1 MAKAKVA
8 AGGRKAG
15 RAASTQLDL
24 LGATPA
30 QTRAGAK
37 PAKAPAP
44 ARAPSKS
51 KTVRSKR
58 SERAEPPLP
67 VEPPRAFTEAA
78 EAEGAPAAPRTTRRA
93 TAEQMATR
101 QREISV
107 SEFFSKNRHLL
118 GFDSPTKALLTTVKE
133 AVDNS
138 LDACEEA
145 GILPDITVEI
155 REVPGASDRY
165 VVSVEDNGPGI
176 VKAQVPKIFGKLLY
190 GSKFHRL
197 KQSRGQQ
204 GIGISA
210 AAMYGQLTTGKPVQV
225 WTKTGKGR
233 VAHHL
238 EVQLDT
244 RKNLPVV
251 ASESEVKLDKDHG
264 TKVEIEM
271 QADYGR
277 GQRYLLRYVEQTVLA
292 NPHLA
297 LTYKRPN
304 GDPVSFPRAAP
315 EPPKEAL
322 EIKPHPHG
330 VEVGTLM
337 LMAKESKHRDVRSF
351 LQNEFSRVSG
361 IVADEILKNAGLKM
375 RLRTADLAD
384 DRDVA
389 EKLRKGVLE
398 TKIMA
403 PPTNCLSPIGDEL
416 IRKGLIS
423 FLSVIEDEAEEAP
436 EVDLF
441 EGKGRKRG
449 RGKKA
454 EAQKSAEERQ
464 AEIEKAAADSA
475 PPEPGEEV
483 IKGKKFFI
491 VSATRPPKVY
501 RGNPF
506 QVEVGLAWGGDWP
519 QDKQIEL
526 YRFAN
531 RVPLLFQRGACG
543 ITDAVVKTD
552 WKKYEL
558 QQPRGGLPVGPM
570 ALLVHI
576 ASVWVPFTSESKEA
590 IAHYPELLAEIRL
603 ALQECGRKLAAFLR
617 KRKAAAYELKRRSI
631 FELYIEEV
639 ARSLHEITGVERAAV
654 KEQLLEM
661 ARDVTGGEETD
672 EILDR
677 VTQQKKK
684 RRDDGDEGDGEEEM
698 Q

>member
-1 MAKAKVA
+1 MAKAKA
-8 AGGRKAG
+8 APAGRKAG
-15 RAASTQLDL
+15 RVATQLDL
-24 LGATPA
+24 LGAASARTPPA
-30 QTRAGAK
+30 RTRAARAEAA
-37 PAKAPAP
+37 PARKTRARAAEAPAP
-44 ARAPSKS
+44 
-51 KTVRSKR
+51 
-58 SERAEPPLP
+58 EP
-67 VEPPRAFTEAA
+67 AA
-78 EAEGAPAAPRTTRRA
+78 EIEVEQAPREARPKRRA

-145 GILPDITVEI
+145 GILPEITVEI
-155 REVPGASDRY
+155 REVPGTTDRY

-176 VKAQVPKIFGKLLY
+176 VKTQAPKIFGKLLY

-233 VAHHL
+233 PGHHL
-238 EVQLDT
+238 EIQLDT
-244 RKNLPVV
+244 RKNMPVV
-251 ASESEVKLDKDHG
+251 ASEAEVKLEKDHG
-264 TKVEIEM
+264 TCVEIEM
-271 QADYGR
+271 QADYSR

-304 GDPVSFPRAAP
+304 GEPVHFPRAAA

-351 LQNEFSRVSG
+351 LQNEFSRVSAS
-361 IVADEILKNAGLKM
+361 VADEILANAGLKM

-389 EKLRKGVLE
+389 EKLRKGVLA

-436 EVDLF
+436 EADLF
-441 EGKGRKRG
+441 EGKGKKK

-464 AEIEKAAADSA
+464 AEIEKAAADAA

-603 ALQECGRKLAAFLR
+603 ALQECGRKLASFLR

-639 ARSLHEITGVERAAV
+639 ARSLHELTGEDREKV
-654 KEQLLEM
+654 KAQLLEM

-677 VTQQKKK
+677 VVNKK
-684 RRDDGDEGDGEEEM
+684 RRRDDEDGEEEEM

>member
-1 MAKAKVA
+1 MAKKKVD
-8 AGGRKAG
+8 AGSKSGRKAKAPG
-15 RAASTQLDL
+15 SGTQLDL
-24 LGATPA
+24 LPA
-30 QTRAGAK
+30 SSGGGTKAAAKASAK
-37 PAKAPAP
+37 PAARARPKGGAKAPAP
-44 ARAPSKS
+44 
-51 KTVRSKR
+51 VRSR
-58 SERAEPPLP
+58 RELEELRD
-67 VEPPRAFTEAA
+67 EPPRPPEL
-78 EAEGAPAAPRTTRRA
+78 APPRMRRKA
-93 TAEQMATR
+93 TAEQMAQR

-138 LDACEEA
+138 LDACEDA
-145 GILPDITVEI
+145 GILPEIVVEV
-155 REVPGASDRY
+155 RGEGDRW
-165 VVSVEDNGPGI
+165 VVGVEDNGPGI

-210 AAMYGQLTTGKPVQV
+210 AAMYGQITTGKPLQV

-233 VAHHL
+233 PAHRL
-238 EVQLDT
+238 EIQLDT
-244 RKNLPVV
+244 RRNVPVV
-251 ASESEVKLDKDHG
+251 LSDEEVDLGKDHG
-264 TKVEIEM
+264 TRVEIEM
-271 QADYGR
+271 QADYSR

-297 LTYKRPN
+297 LTFKRPN
-304 GDPVSFPRAAP
+304 AEPLHFPRAAA

-322 EIKPHPHG
+322 EIKPHPYG

-337 LMAKESKHRDVRSF
+337 LMAKESKSRDVRSF

-361 IVADEILKNAGLKM
+361 GVADEILAAGG
-375 RLRTADLAD
+375 LRKSVRTSHLSE
-384 DRDVA
+384 DRELA
-389 EKLRKGVLE
+389 EKLRKGILD
-398 TKIMA
+398 TRIMA
-403 PPTNCLSPIGDEL
+403 PSTNCLSPIGDEL
-416 IRKGLIS
+416 IRQGLIS
-423 FLSVIEDEAEEAP
+423 FLSVVEDEAEEP
-436 EVDLF
+436 ELDLF
-441 EGKGRKRG
+441 EGKAAGRR
-449 RGKKA
+449 RKKKVPEKSSEEKLA
-454 EAQKSAEERQ
+454 EL
-464 AEIEKAAADSA
+464 EKAAADSV
-475 PPEPGEEV
+475 PPEPGEEI

-491 VSATRPPKVY
+491 VSSTRPPKVY

-506 QVEVGLAWGGDWP
+506 QVEVGLAYGGDWP
-519 QDKQIEL
+519 QDRTIEL
-526 YRFAN
+526 FRFAN

-543 ITDAVVKTD
+543 ITDAVTKTD

-570 ALLVHI
+570 SLLVHI

-603 ALQECGRKLAAFLR
+603 ALQDCGRKLAAFIR

-639 ARSLHEITGVERAAV
+639 SRALHEITGADREKVRGDF
-654 KEQLLEM
+654 LEL
-661 ARDVTGGEETD
+661 AREVTGGEETD

-677 VTQQKKK
+677 VAEKQKK
-684 RRDDGDEGDGEEEM
+684 RRPTDEEM
-698 Q
+698 EMEEQR

>member
-1 MAKAKVA
+1 MA
-8 AGGRKAG
+8 
-15 RAASTQLDL
+15 Q
-24 LGATPA
+24 
-30 QTRAGAK
+30 
-37 PAKAPAP
+37 
-44 ARAPSKS
+44 
-51 KTVRSKR
+51 
-58 SERAEPPLP
+58 
-67 VEPPRAFTEAA
+67 
-78 EAEGAPAAPRTTRRA
+78 
-93 TAEQMATR
+93 R

-138 LDACEEA
+138 LDACEES
-145 GILPDITVEI
+145 GILPEITVEI
-155 REVPGASDRY
+155 RGEGDRWI
-165 VVSVEDNGPGI
+165 VGVEDNGPGI

-210 AAMYGQLTTGKPVQV
+210 AAMYGQITTGKPVQV

-233 VAHHL
+233 PGHKL
-238 EVQLDT
+238 EIQLDT
-244 RKNLPVV
+244 RKNVPVV
-251 ASESEVKLDKDHG
+251 VSEKEVELGRDHG

-277 GQRYLLRYVEQTVLA
+277 GQRYLLRYVEQTVLS

-297 LTYKRPN
+297 LTFKRPN
-304 GDPVSFPRAAP
+304 ADALHFPRAAA

-322 EIKPHPHG
+322 EIKPHPYG

-337 LMAKESKHRDVRSF
+337 LMAKESKSRDVRSF
-351 LQNEFSRVSG
+351 LQNEFSRVTG
-361 IVADEILKNAGLKM
+361 GVADEILAAAGLKKSV
-375 RLRTADLAD
+375 RTAHLAE
-384 DRDVA
+384 DRDLV
-389 EKLRKGVLE
+389 EKLRQGILA
-398 TKIMA
+398 TRIMA
-403 PPTNCLSPIGDEL
+403 PSTNCLSPIGDEL
-416 IRKGLIS
+416 IRQGLIS
-423 FLSVIEDEAEEAP
+423 FLGVVEEEAEEP
-436 EVDLF
+436 ELDLF
-441 EGKGRKRG
+441 EGKAGRRGRK
-449 RGKKA
+449 KVP
-454 EAQKSAEERQ
+454 EKSAEEKQ
-464 AEIEKAAADSA
+464 AELEKAAADTA

-491 VSATRPPKVY
+491 VSSTRPPKVY

-506 QVEVGLAWGGDWP
+506 QVEVGLAYGGDWP
-519 QDKQIEL
+519 QDRTIEL

-543 ITDAVVKTD
+543 ITEAVTKTD

-558 QQPRGGLPVGPM
+558 QQPRGGLPMGPM

-603 ALQECGRKLAAFLR
+603 ALQDCGRKLAAFIR

-639 ARSLHEITGVERAAV
+639 ARSLNEITGADREKV
-654 KEQLLEM
+654 KVDLLEL
-661 ARDVTGGEETD
+661 AREVTGGEETD

-677 VTQQKKK
+677 VAEKQK
-684 RRDDGDEGDGEEEM
+684 RRRSGDDEQDEGEER
-698 Q
+698 

>member
-1 MAKAKVA
+1 MAKKKAD
-8 AGGRKAG
+8 AGPKAGRKASAG
-15 RAASTQLDL
+15 TQLDL
-24 LGATPA
+24 LPPAAPAKGGKKRSAAGPAATKPS
-30 QTRAGAK
+30 AK
-37 PAKAPAP
+37 AKAPPKAK
-44 ARAPSKS
+44 A
-51 KTVRSKR
+51 VRSR
-58 SERAEPPLP
+58 RELEELRDEPPA
-67 VEPPRAFTEAA
+67 PPEL
-78 EAEGAPAAPRTTRRA
+78 APPKLRRKA
-93 TAEQMATR
+93 TAEQMAQR

-138 LDACEEA
+138 LDACEES
-145 GILPDITVEI
+145 GILPEIVVEI
-155 REVPGASDRY
+155 RGEGDRWI
-165 VVSVEDNGPGI
+165 VGVEDNGPGI

-210 AAMYGQLTTGKPVQV
+210 AAMYGQITTGKPVQV

-233 VAHHL
+233 PAHRL
-238 EVQLDT
+238 EIQLDT
-244 RKNLPVV
+244 RRNVPVV
-251 ASESEVKLDKDHG
+251 LTDEEVDLTKDHG

-271 QADYGR
+271 QADYSR

-297 LTYKRPN
+297 MTFKRPN
-304 GDPVSFPRAAP
+304 AEPLHFPRAAN

-322 EIKPHPHG
+322 EIKPHPYG

-337 LMAKESKHRDVRSF
+337 LMAKESKSRDVRSF

-361 IVADEILKNAGLKM
+361 GVADEILAAGGLKKS
-375 RLRTADLAD
+375 LRTGHLAE
-384 DRDVA
+384 DRELA
-389 EKLRKGVLE
+389 EKLRKGILG
-398 TKIMA
+398 TRIMA
-403 PPTNCLSPIGDEL
+403 PSTNCLSPIGDEL
-416 IRKGLIS
+416 IRQGLIS
-423 FLSVIEDEAEEAP
+423 FLSVVEDEAEEP
-436 EVDLF
+436 ELDLF
-441 EGKGRKRG
+441 EGKAGTR
-449 RGKKA
+449 RGKRKVPEKTSEEKLA
-454 EAQKSAEERQ
+454 EL
-464 AEIEKAAADSA
+464 EKAAADTV

-491 VSATRPPKVY
+491 VSSTRPPKVY

-506 QVEVGLAWGGDWP
+506 QVEVGLAYGGDWP
-519 QDKQIEL
+519 QDRTIEL

-543 ITDAVVKTD
+543 ITDAVTKTD

-570 ALLVHI
+570 SLLVHI

-603 ALQECGRKLAAFLR
+603 ALQDCGRKLAAFIR
-617 KRKAAAYELKRRSI
+617 KRKAAANELKRRSI

-639 ARSLHEITGVERAAV
+639 SRSLHEITGADRAKV
-654 KEQLLEM
+654 KGDLLEL
-661 ARDVTGGEETD
+661 AREVTGGEETD

-677 VTQQKKK
+677 VAEKQQRK
-684 RRDDGDEGDGEEEM
+684 RRRSDEEMEMEEER
-698 Q
+698 